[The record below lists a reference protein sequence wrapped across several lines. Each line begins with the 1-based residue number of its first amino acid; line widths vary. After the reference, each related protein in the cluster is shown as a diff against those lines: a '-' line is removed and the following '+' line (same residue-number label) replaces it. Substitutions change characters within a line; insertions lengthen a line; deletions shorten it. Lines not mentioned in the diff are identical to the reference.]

1 MHLFSTREALRDNT
15 NYIYTTVLN
24 LFRYVLGIPGASDT
38 LMHLGLLL
46 TALWDCLLPSGLPT
60 LIFNSADHR
69 SSIGIRVQWN

>member
-38 LMHLGLLL
+38 LMHLGLLHSPL
-46 TALWDCLLPSGLPT
+46 GLSSP
-60 LIFNSADHR
+60 FR
-69 SSIGIRVQWN
+69 SSYTNLQLC